1 MTKVLFLLSAVV
13 MIVAGVFSYQNR
25 DSFVNTRKG
34 RIDTVAKLKDEMRK
48 VAEINTEITT
58 VREKVTGVSTEV
70 NTATEKLQVA
80 KVNLKRAESD
90 IEQAGKQVEAKQNK
104 IGEYKKQITNL
115 PPGVTLETMN
125 EDVNKLKQSIADNE
139 GQVTKVQ
146 EQVAAKDGEVKKTQ
160 AKLEGIIEKIESRKK
175 LFDRNSLNA
184 TIVAVNTDWG
194 FVVIDGGENKGITA
208 DAKLLVRRGQET
220 IGRLNIIGVDGN
232 KTVANIDQK
241 SVRPGV
247 SVAPGDRVILET
259 MFQ

>member
-13 MIVAGVFSYQNR
+13 MVVAGFFSYQNR
-25 DSFVNTRKG
+25 ESFINTRKD

-48 VAEINTEITT
+48 VQELNTEITG
-58 VREKVTGVSTEV
+58 VRDKITAVTTDVSTS
-70 NTATEKLQVA
+70 TEKLSLA
-80 KVNLKRAESD
+80 KVALKRAGADAERYSK
-90 IEQAGKQVEAKQNK
+90 EVEEKQGK

-115 PPGVTLETMN
+115 PAGVTLETIN
-125 EDVNKLKQSIADNE
+125 EDINKLKQAIADAE

-146 EQVAAKDGEVKKTQ
+146 EQVAAKEGEVKKTQ
-160 AKLEGIIEKIESRKK
+160 VRLDSVIEKIETRKK

-184 TIVAVNTDWG
+184 TIVAVNNDWG

-208 DAKLLVRRGQET
+208 DAKLLVTRGQET
-220 IGRLNIIGVDGN
+220 IGRLSIIGVDGN

-247 SVAPGDRVILET
+247 AVAPGDRVILET
-259 MFQ
+259 LYQ